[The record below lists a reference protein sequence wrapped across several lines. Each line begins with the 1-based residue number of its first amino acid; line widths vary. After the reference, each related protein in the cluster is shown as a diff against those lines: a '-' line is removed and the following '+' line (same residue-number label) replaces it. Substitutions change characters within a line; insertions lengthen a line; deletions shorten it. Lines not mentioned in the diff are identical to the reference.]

1 MKNIFF
7 GAAFAA
13 LSSCYASPIMAQ
25 EPRCADSQ
33 QVVDYLKNEYGEA
46 PVFAGIVAD
55 GVTAITVF
63 ANEETGT
70 SSVLAVRADG
80 ITCAIADGVGFQ
92 ILENK

>member
-1 MKNIFF
+1 MKNILL
-7 GAAFAA
+7 GAAFAV

-25 EPRCADSQ
+25 QPQCADSQ
-33 QVVDYLKNEYGEA
+33 KVVDYLKNEYGEA

-63 ANEETGT
+63 ANEDTGT
-70 SSVLAVRADG
+70 FSVLAIRADG
-80 ITCAIADGVGFQ
+80 VACPIADGNGFQ